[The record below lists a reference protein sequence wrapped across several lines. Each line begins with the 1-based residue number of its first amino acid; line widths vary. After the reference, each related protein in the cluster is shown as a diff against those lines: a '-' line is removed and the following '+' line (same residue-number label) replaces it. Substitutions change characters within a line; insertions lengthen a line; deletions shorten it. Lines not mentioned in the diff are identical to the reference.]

1 MAGEIIR
8 AVVGAGAARV
18 VAAVTTAAV
27 AEAARRHRTAGVA
40 TVALGRAATAGLL
53 LATLTK
59 GEEGVTVQLL
69 GDGPLGTVTVDA
81 GSTGRVRGYVAR
93 PEVAAGTVAA
103 AVGHGLVSVIRD
115 LGLRDRYS
123 GSAAIVSGE
132 IDEDLESYLTA
143 SEQVESAL
151 GCAVV
156 LDGGAVAA
164 AGGVLVQALP
174 GGDGA
179 ALVAAARRR
188 LRAGTLD
195 AALAA
200 GTALALAAAALAGLD
215 GVEVLSA
222 GPVGFHCP
230 CSRERVVGA
239 LVLCGPAEIAAMLR
253 DDGGAEV
260 RCNFCNERYAVG
272 REELERLLS

>member
-200 GTALALAAAALAGLD
+200 GTALALAAAALARLD